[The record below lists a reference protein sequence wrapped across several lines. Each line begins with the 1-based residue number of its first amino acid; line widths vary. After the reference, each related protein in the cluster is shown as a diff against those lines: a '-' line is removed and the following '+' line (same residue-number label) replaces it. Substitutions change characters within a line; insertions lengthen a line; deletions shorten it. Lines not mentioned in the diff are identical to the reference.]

1 MENIIIQSDIQHNP
15 LGTFLSIITDLD
27 SHKGNTCMVVFTC
40 IAVAVT
46 EVVHF
51 YMCTCFK
58 SKGENEES
66 KKKIETCHKPANK
79 TTFPPSDF
87 SE

>member
-1 MENIIIQSDIQHNP
+1 MA
-15 LGTFLSIITDLD
+15 FLSIITDLD

-51 YMCTCFK
+51 CFK
-58 SKGENEES
+58 SNGENKES

-79 TTFPPSDF
+79 TTYSHSDF

>member
-1 MENIIIQSDIQHNP
+1 
-15 LGTFLSIITDLD
+15 
-27 SHKGNTCMVVFTC
+27 MVVFTC

-66 KKKIETCHKPANK
+66 KKKIEMCHKPANK

-87 SE
+87 SEQ

>member
-1 MENIIIQSDIQHNP
+1 
-15 LGTFLSIITDLD
+15 
-27 SHKGNTCMVVFTC
+27 MVVFTC

-58 SKGENEES
+58 SNGENAGVD
-66 KKKIETCHKPANK
+66 IIWHKGK
-79 TTFPPSDF
+79 
-87 SE
+87 

>member
-1 MENIIIQSDIQHNP
+1 
-15 LGTFLSIITDLD
+15 
-27 SHKGNTCMVVFTC
+27 MVVFTC

-66 KKKIETCHKPANK
+66 KKKIEMCHKPANK
-79 TTFPPSDF
+79 TTFPPL
-87 SE
+87 

>member
-1 MENIIIQSDIQHNP
+1 
-15 LGTFLSIITDLD
+15 
-27 SHKGNTCMVVFTC
+27 MVVFTC

-51 YMCTCFK
+51 YMC